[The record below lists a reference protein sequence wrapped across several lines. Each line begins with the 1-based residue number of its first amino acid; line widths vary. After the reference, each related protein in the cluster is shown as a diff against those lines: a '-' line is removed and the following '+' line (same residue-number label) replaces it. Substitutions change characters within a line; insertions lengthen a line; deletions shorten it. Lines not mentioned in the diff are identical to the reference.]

1 MIYLL
6 GLTEPGSEIPKLRGP
21 KRATK
26 ILKEFGL
33 LEIYNKKKKDVKERK
48 TLPLMITRLLPKREV
63 KTKNGKNYFKRPKV
77 QRLIT
82 PKRLQRKKV
91 IKAIKKERREFVG
104 QQKQAYDDTL
114 KAFKKTKKND
124 KKQRRKTKVAA
135 PQKK

>member
-1 MIYLL
+1 
-6 GLTEPGSEIPKLRGP
+6 
-21 KRATK
+21 
-26 ILKEFGL
+26 
-33 LEIYNKKKKDVKERK
+33 
-48 TLPLMITRLLPKREV
+48 MITRLLPKREV

-104 QQKQAYDDTL
+104 QQKQEYDDTL